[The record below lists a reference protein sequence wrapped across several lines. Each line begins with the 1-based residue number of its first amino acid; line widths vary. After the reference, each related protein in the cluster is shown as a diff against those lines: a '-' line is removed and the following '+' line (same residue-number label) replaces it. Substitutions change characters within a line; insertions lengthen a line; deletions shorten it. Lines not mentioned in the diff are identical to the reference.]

1 MSHYGVG
8 QARDKRGTADFG
20 FGISNGL
27 TVQSKIENPKSKIG
41 PIL

>member
-20 FGISNGL
+20 FGVFDFGL
-27 TVQSKIENPKSKIG
+27 DCQSIRNPKSKIG